1 MNLDE
6 LKEKFS
12 VKELDEVKVF
22 TENEEFIGTILPST
36 GKKALTIK
44 MKSGYNIGILAESVI
59 KIEKTG
65 ETEKKVFGNLPF
77 SQKGG
82 EGKKIMKIDGL
93 PTISIL
99 NTGGTIAS
107 RVDYRTGAVSPAIEQ
122 EKLIT
127 NIPELMETANIET
140 KMISE
145 MFSEDMNFTHYK
157 KIAEEIE
164 NEIKEKKPKGIILGH
179 GTDTMHYTSA
189 ALSFMLE
196 GINIPVILVGS
207 QRSSDR
213 GSSDAAMNL
222 ICATEFISKTDFVGV
237 GICMHESSADDNCV
251 ILSGTKSRKMHSS
264 RRDTF
269 KPINDVPI
277 ARINFETRKIDY
289 LKENYSKKEENKHLI
304 LKTEMEEKT
313 ALIKIHPNISSEE
326 IEFYEKQNYKGIVL
340 EGTGLGHAP
349 VGSKGKNT
357 EKNKKNLEAIKKLSE
372 KAVVVM
378 ASQAFYGRINMNVYS
393 TGKDLLTAGVIPAE
407 DMTPE
412 TAFIK
417 LAWLLGNYSEE
428 ETKRLIGKNLRGEI
442 TERSDIRGFETE

>member
-1 MNLDE
+1 MGLKE

-12 VKELDEVKVF
+12 VREMDEIRVF
-22 TENEEFIGTILPST
+22 TENEEYSGIMLPSQNE
-36 GKKALTIK
+36 KNMTIK
-44 MKSGYNIGILAESVI
+44 LKSGYNIGVGTERIK
-59 KIEKTG
+59 KIERLSAAK
-65 ETEKKVFGNLPF
+65 ETEKTEQKSGEEKKFIKNGSLP
-77 SQKGG
+77 
-82 EGKKIMKIDGL
+82 L
-93 PTISIL
+93 ISIL

-107 RVDYRTGAVSPAIEQ
+107 RIDYRTGAVSPAMEQ

-140 KMISE
+140 KNIME
-145 MFSEDMNFTHYK
+145 MFSEDMNFRNYK

-164 NEIKEKKPKGIILGH
+164 KEIKEKKELKGIIIGH

-196 GINIPVILVGS
+196 NLNIPVILVGS

-222 ICATEFISKTDFVGV
+222 ICAAEFIARTDFVGV
-237 GICMHESSADDNCV
+237 GLCMHESSSDDNCV

-264 RRDTF
+264 RRDAF
-269 KPINDVPI
+269 KPINDIAI
-277 ARINFETRKIDY
+277 ARINFESKKITY
-289 LKENYSKKEENKHLI
+289 LKENYERKKEKTNLI
-304 LKTEMEEKT
+304 LKEKMEEKT
-313 ALIKIHPNISSEE
+313 ALIKLHPNIHSKE
-326 IEFYEKQNYKGIVL
+326 IEFYEREGFKGIVL

-349 VGSKGKNT
+349 IGSKGNT
-357 EKNKKNLEAIKKLSE
+357 EENKKNLEAIKKLTE

-378 ASQAFYGRINMNVYS
+378 ASQAFYGRTDLNVYS
-393 TGKDLLTAGVIPAE
+393 TGKDLLNAGVIPAE

-417 LAWLLGNYSEE
+417 LAWLLGNYSME
-428 ETKRLIGKNLRGEI
+428 ETKKLIAENLRGEI
-442 TERSDIRGFETE
+442 TERSDLRGFNTM